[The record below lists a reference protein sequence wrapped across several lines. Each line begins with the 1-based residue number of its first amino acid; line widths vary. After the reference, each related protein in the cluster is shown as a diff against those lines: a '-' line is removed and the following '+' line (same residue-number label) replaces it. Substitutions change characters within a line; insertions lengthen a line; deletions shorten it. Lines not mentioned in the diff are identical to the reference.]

1 MSLAAER
8 LANRYC
14 KATNVDIAAD
24 FVKLLLAIELQPF
37 GGVGL

>member
-1 MSLAAER
+1 MSLTAER

-14 KATNVDIAAD
+14 KAMNTDIAAD
-24 FVKLLLAIELQPF
+24 FVMVLLAIEVQPL